1 MCFSYS
7 ERRNEIQQ
15 LDVDYCKSVKE
26 SKDVEE
32 LLLTDL
38 VKKKLIIV
46 VVVPKVVGF
55 NEGIISCN

>member
-26 SKDVEE
+26 CKDVEE

-38 VKKKLIIV
+38 VKK
-46 VVVPKVVGF
+46 
-55 NEGIISCN
+55 N

>member
-38 VKKKLIIV
+38 VKKTNNRCRSTKSSW
-46 VVVPKVVGF
+46 F
-55 NEGIISCN
+55 Q